1 MKGVLLFGIFV
12 LTILN
17 FLVMINHERKIDKLN
32 RDMSEMSA
40 YVYDTRKELES
51 YERQLDQFVYTYD
64 LNWKNME

>member
-1 MKGVLLFGIFV
+1 MKGLLLFGIFV

-17 FLVMINHERKIDKLN
+17 FLVMINHERKIHRLN

-51 YERQLDQFVYTYD
+51 YERQLDQFVYTHD